1 MAARTLVFIV
11 CSPHARAG
19 VTTTARLLTD
29 FFLSQGSPVEGFDTD
44 PHEPRYATLFPD
56 IVRTI
61 DIADIKGQISLFDR
75 LLVHDE
81 TPKIVDVWHRSF
93 DRFFSTVREIGF
105 FEEARRK
112 GVEPIIVY
120 QVDGTAFALAK
131 AMALSA
137 SWKDLWMISVQ
148 NEGAAPLDEAPPD
161 LLLRYPA
168 RGKFVIP
175 PLDAPIARRL
185 DNDDISLAGF
195 LVSPPPNMSIVV
207 RAALKSWLQ
216 QIFTQFQSFEL
227 RLNLESSDYLR

>member
-1 MAARTLVFIV
+1 MAPRTLVFIV

-19 VTTTARLLTD
+19 VTTTSRLLTD
-29 FFLSQGSPVEGFDTD
+29 FFLSQGTFVEGFDTD
-44 PHEPRYATLFPD
+44 PHEPRYATLFPKIAR
-56 IVRTI
+56 IVDVT
-61 DIADIKGQISLFDR
+61 DIKGQISLFDR

-105 FEEARRK
+105 FEEARRN

-120 QVDGTAFALAK
+120 QVDGTESALAS
-131 AMALSA
+131 ALALHS

-148 NEGAAPLDEAPPD
+148 NEGAAPLDEAPQD
-161 LLLRYPA
+161 LLLRYPT

-185 DNDDISLAGF
+185 DDYDISLASF
-195 LVSPPPNMSIVV
+195 LQSPPPDVSIVV

-216 QIFTQFQSFEL
+216 QIFTQFQSFEM